1 MEETPVVRVA
11 AIDCGTN
18 SLRLLVADVVLDGGQ
33 AQLTDVVRTMEVVRL
48 GQGVDRTGEFA
59 PEALERTLAET
70 ARVRDLLVE
79 HGVPRDADHVRFV
92 ATSASRDARNA
103 HLLVDGVRELLG
115 VEPEVITGAEEAS
128 LSFLGATGEL
138 HGQRPGPYLVC
149 DLGGGSTELVLG
161 EQDVLAA
168 RSVDV
173 GCVRL
178 HERHALSD
186 PPTPDQVEALVAD
199 VRAAL
204 DVAEAEV
211 PLGKAHTLV
220 GVAGTVT
227 TIAAYVQRLPTYL
240 PERIHGAVLPVD
252 TMLAACDELVA
263 MPREQRA
270 ALPFMHHGRVD
281 VIGAGALVWREVV
294 SRVADRTGIVDVVVS
309 EHDIL
314 DGTALALAR
323 RAAGTSP

>member
-1 MEETPVVRVA
+1 MEQTPVRVA
-11 AIDCGTN
+11 AVDCGTN
-18 SLRLLVADVVLDGGQ
+18 SLRLLVADVVVDGTQ
-33 AQLTDVVRTMEVVRL
+33 TQLTDVVRTMEVVRL
-48 GQGVDRTGEFA
+48 GQGVDRTGELA
-59 PEALERTLAET
+59 PEALERTLAAT
-70 ARVRDLLVE
+70 TRVREALLE
-79 HGVPRDADHVRFV
+79 HGVPLDADHVRFV

-115 VEPEVITGAEEAS
+115 VAPEVITGAEEAS
-128 LSFLGATGEL
+128 LSFLGATGDL
-138 HGQRPGPYLVC
+138 RSRQHSASPYLVC

-161 EQDVLAA
+161 DHEVVAA

-186 PPTPDQVEALVAD
+186 PPTPSQVEAVVAD

-204 DVAEAEV
+204 DVVAAEV
-211 PLGKAHTLV
+211 PLERAHTLV

-227 TIAAYVQRLPTYL
+227 TVTAHALRLPSYL
-240 PERIHGAVLPVD
+240 PEQIHDAALPVEVV
-252 TMLAACDELVA
+252 LAACDDLVA
-263 MPREQRA
+263 MTREQRS
-270 ALPFMHHGRVD
+270 ALPYMHPGRVD

-294 SRVADRTGIVDVVVS
+294 SRVTADGDAVVVTS

-314 DGTALALAR
+314 DGTAIALAR